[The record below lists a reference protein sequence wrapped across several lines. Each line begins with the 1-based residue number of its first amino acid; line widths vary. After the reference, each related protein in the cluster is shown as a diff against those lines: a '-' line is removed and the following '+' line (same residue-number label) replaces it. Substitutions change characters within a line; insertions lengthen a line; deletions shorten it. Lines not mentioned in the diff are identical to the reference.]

1 MKNSIKLKQKLPTE
15 LISEL
20 IQFIPFNIK
29 WSKIRISRLF
39 DIFVIK
45 YQRKWILYLISL
57 KAEVDKLFDNVL
69 SPLKTFKSPKRSW
82 GKIKLIESSSLFIG
96 IFAMLQNF
104 ANIMPT
110 FAADI
115 NDKFI
120 NVTWPQID
128 KIKDKLETMETNLMT
143 RKKLLVDMLE
153 FLQEKAK
160 ALENK
165 KELSDLKLVLKL
177 LRVAVDNSI
186 K

>member
-1 MKNSIKLKQKLPTE
+1 
-15 LISEL
+15 
-20 IQFIPFNIK
+20 
-29 WSKIRISRLF
+29 
-39 DIFVIK
+39 
-45 YQRKWILYLISL
+45 
-57 KAEVDKLFDNVL
+57 
-69 SPLKTFKSPKRSW
+69 
-82 GKIKLIESSSLFIG
+82 
-96 IFAMLQNF
+96 
-104 ANIMPT
+104 MPT

-165 KELSDLKLVLKL
+165 KELSDLKPVLKL

>member
-1 MKNSIKLKQKLPTE
+1 
-15 LISEL
+15 
-20 IQFIPFNIK
+20 
-29 WSKIRISRLF
+29 
-39 DIFVIK
+39 
-45 YQRKWILYLISL
+45 L

-96 IFAMLQNF
+96 IFAMLHTF

-143 RKKLLVDMLE
+143 RKKLLVDMLD
-153 FLQEKAK
+153 APCCC
-160 ALENK
+160 
-165 KELSDLKLVLKL
+165 
-177 LRVAVDNSI
+177 
-186 K
+186 